1 MGTTFI
7 KKMQKYFNPLT
18 EKLKLILVKP
28 IFFLFSWKDVT
39 VGHKGGVEDF
49 FILLLFSFS
58 WESERY
64 FGVMFYHHYF
74 LLDL

>member
-1 MGTTFI
+1 MFI
-7 KKMQKYFNPLT
+7 KKMQEYFDPLT
-18 EKLKLILVKP
+18 EKLKLISVKP
-28 IFFLFSWKDVT
+28 IFFLFSRTDVT
-39 VGHKGGVEDF
+39 VGHNDWVKDF

-58 WESERY
+58 WETERY